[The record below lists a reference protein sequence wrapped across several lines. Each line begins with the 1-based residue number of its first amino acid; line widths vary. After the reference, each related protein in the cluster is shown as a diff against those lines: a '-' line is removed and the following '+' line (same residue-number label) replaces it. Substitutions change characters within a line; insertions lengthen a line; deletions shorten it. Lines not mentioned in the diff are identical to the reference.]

1 MSMLGELDERAKVWT
16 QRFWT
21 VDIAALPW
29 PSRTIMATAR
39 VGASVGNDL
48 AAGQL
53 SLRAMSLVY
62 TTLLSL
68 VPLLAVSFSVLQ
80 AFGVHNQLD
89 SWLVGLLEP
98 LGEEA
103 LRISSQIVSFVENV
117 NVRVLGSFGLVI
129 LIYMV
134 VSLTQKVEAA
144 VNHTW
149 RIRSTRG
156 FFERFTHYLS
166 VILVGPLL
174 VVAAISFYA
183 SVMTSDVVQEM
194 AAVEPFG
201 ALRANLTKAVPYFL
215 VIAAFT
221 FVYVYIP
228 YTRVRISAAI
238 AGGIVA
244 GILWSLAG
252 AAFARFV
259 VSSTAYAAI
268 YSSFAIIVLF
278 LIWLYVGWLILLT
291 GAAVSFYCQHP
302 EHRGIRVDQLELS
315 AALRERLGLEIMA
328 RVARGFAEADRGT
341 HAKRLATDL
350 NTPLDHI
357 RLIIKDLVNGGFLI
371 RIQSVDERYVPA
383 QDVSCIAVAAV
394 LETVRGARREQTQKT
409 VNRQTERVDT
419 VVSQINDFVQ
429 QSVGSMTVRDLL
441 IQDTP
446 TAARSD
452 KAQDAA
458 QTSTS
463 NPTQD

>member
-1 MSMLGELDERAKVWT
+1 MSVLRQFDQQAKVWAR
-16 QRFWT
+16 RFWT
-21 VDIAALPW
+21 VDIEALSW
-29 PSRTIMATAR
+29 PSRTVMATAR

-166 VILVGPLL
+166 VILIGPLL

-201 ALRANLTKAVPYFL
+201 VLRANVTKAVPYLL

-228 YTRVRISAAI
+228 YTRVRISSAI

-244 GILWSLAG
+244 GLLWSLAG

-302 EHRGIRVDQLELS
+302 EHRGIRVEQLELS

-341 HAKRLATDL
+341 HAKRLATEL
-350 NTPLDHI
+350 NTPLEHI
-357 RLIIKDLVNGGFLI
+357 RLILKALLNGGFLI
-371 RIQSVDERYVPA
+371 RVQSADERYVPA
-383 QDVSCIAVAAV
+383 QDVSSIKVAAV
-394 LETVRGARREQTQKT
+394 LETVRGATPQQAQTM
-409 VNRQTERVDT
+409 VNRQTEGVDA
-419 VVSQINDFVQ
+419 VVSKINEFVQ

-441 IQDTP
+441 TDDAP
-446 TAARSD
+446 TASRSD
-452 KAQDAA
+452 
-458 QTSTS
+458 QTQGVTAV
-463 NPTQD
+463 PKPDPMKD